1 MHFMTLLAAATPC
14 LIASVVAGA
23 AAARE
28 LEAASAV
35 VAVVVHPDAATVTRE
50 ATVDLPAGASTVL
63 IKGGPF
69 PIIPDSL
76 RASGE
81 ARTPLTI
88 GAVEERVAPAASE
101 QPESAVAARLKELRA
116 ARAGLKVTIEAL
128 NAKQAMIVRYSQAS
142 PEKLASDARPLA
154 VSDWTAAF
162 DAVAVAHAKAGEEL
176 RLASAKA
183 QELDEEIHGL
193 ESQRGGAKKWLTRD
207 IAVGVDSAGGGPA
220 KIVLTYQTAAASWKP
235 AYEARLDT
243 GDKDKAPELELQRRA
258 VVTQKTGED
267 WRDVALSVST
277 VRARRAAAAPEVL
290 PQRVGFAE
298 PPPAPAPLPA
308 ARAKSDAPEPAPAAG
323 QQFVYTTSATRLT
336 RALEATAELD
346 AGGYSATFKISGPA
360 SAPGDGSA
368 KTFPLSSRISRP
380 KLTIRAAPA
389 LDPTAYL
396 EAHILNEDEAPLL
409 PGQITVLRD
418 GVFVGTSR
426 VELVAP
432 GDAADFGFG
441 ADDRVKIS
449 RYPVKRKENEPGW
462 FGGSKTDAREFKTS
476 VKNLHDFPVSV
487 TVVDRIPYSEN
498 AAIAVETLPQ
508 TTPPTEK
515 QPGDKRGVMAWSFD
529 LQPGEAKDIHLAWRL
544 KWPADREIAL
554 ESAPR

>member
-1 MHFMTLLAAATPC
+1 MRFVTLLAAAAPF
-14 LIASVVAGA
+14 LMASAFAGA

-28 LEAASAV
+28 LEATSAI

-50 ATVDLPAGASTVL
+50 STVDLPAGASTVL
-63 IKGGPF
+63 IKGAPF

-81 ARTPLTI
+81 AQTPLTI

-101 QPESAVAARLKELRA
+101 QPESAVAARLRELRA
-116 ARAGLKVTIEAL
+116 ARLAVKVAIEAL
-128 NAKQAMIVRYSQAS
+128 NAKLAMVVRYSQAS

-162 DAVAVAHAKAGEEL
+162 DTVAAAHAKAGEEL
-176 RLASAKA
+176 RVASAKA
-183 QELDEEIHGL
+183 HELDEEIHGL

-207 IAVGVDSAGGGPA
+207 IAVGVDSAAGGPA

-243 GDKDKAPELELQRRA
+243 GDKDKAPELELLRRA

-277 VRARRAAAAPEVL
+277 ARARRAAAAPEVI
-290 PQRVGFAE
+290 PQRVAFAE

-308 ARAKSDAPEPAPAAG
+308 ARAKSDAPEPAAPAAG
-323 QQFVYTTSATRLT
+323 QVRAAARFTP
-336 RALEATAELD
+336 ALEATAELD
-346 AGGYSATFKISGPA
+346 AGGYSATFKIAGPVG
-360 SAPGDGSA
+360 APGDGSA
-368 KTFPLSSRISRP
+368 KTFPLSSRMLRP

-396 EAHILNEDEAPLL
+396 EAHIVNEDEAPLL
-409 PGQITVLRD
+409 PGQLTVLRD
-418 GVFVGTSR
+418 GVYVGTSR

-462 FGGSKTDAREFKTS
+462 FGQGKTDAREFKTS
-476 VKNLHDFPVSV
+476 VKNLHDLPVSV
-487 TVVDRIPYSEN
+487 TIVDQIPFSEN
-498 AAIAVETLPQ
+498 AGITVETLPQ

-515 QPGDKRGVMAWSFD
+515 QPGDKRGVLAWSFD

-544 KWPADREIAL
+544 KWPADREIML
-554 ESAPR
+554 EPAPR

>member
-1 MHFMTLLAAATPC
+1 MRFVTLLAAAAPF
-14 LIASVVAGA
+14 LMASAFAGA

-28 LEAASAV
+28 LEATSAI

-50 ATVDLPAGASTVL
+50 STVDLPAGASTVL
-63 IKGGPF
+63 IKGAPF

-81 ARTPLTI
+81 AQTPLTI

-101 QPESAVAARLKELRA
+101 QPESAVAARLRELRA
-116 ARAGLKVTIEAL
+116 ARLAVKVAIEAL
-128 NAKQAMIVRYSQAS
+128 NAKLAMIVRYSQAS

-162 DAVAVAHAKAGEEL
+162 DTVAAAHAKAGEEL
-176 RLASAKA
+176 RVASAKA
-183 QELDEEIHGL
+183 RELDEEIHGL

-207 IAVGVDSAGGGPA
+207 IAVGVDSAAGGPA

-243 GDKDKAPELELQRRA
+243 GDKDKAPELELLRRA

-277 VRARRAAAAPEVL
+277 ARARRAAAAPEVI
-290 PQRVGFAE
+290 PQRVAFAE

-308 ARAKSDAPEPAPAAG
+308 ARAKSDAPEPAAPAAG
-323 QQFVYTTSATRLT
+323 QVRAAARFTP
-336 RALEATAELD
+336 ALEATAELD
-346 AGGYSATFKISGPA
+346 AGGYSATFKIAGPVG
-360 SAPGDGSA
+360 APGDGSA
-368 KTFPLSSRISRP
+368 KTFPLSSRMLRP

-396 EAHILNEDEAPLL
+396 EAHIVNEDEAPLL
-409 PGQITVLRD
+409 PGQLTVLRD
-418 GVFVGTSR
+418 GVFVGASR
-426 VELVAP
+426 IELVAP

-449 RYPVKRKENEPGW
+449 HYPVKRKENEPGW
-462 FGGSKTDAREFKTS
+462 FGQGKTDAREFKTS
-476 VKNLHDFPVSV
+476 VKNLHDLPVSV
-487 TVVDRIPYSEN
+487 TIVDQIPFSEN
-498 AAIAVETLPQ
+498 AGITVETLPQ

-515 QPGDKRGVMAWSFD
+515 QPGDKRGVLAWSFD
-529 LQPGEAKDIHLAWRL
+529 LQPGEARDIHLAWRL
-544 KWPADREIAL
+544 KWPADREIML
-554 ESAPR
+554 EPAPR